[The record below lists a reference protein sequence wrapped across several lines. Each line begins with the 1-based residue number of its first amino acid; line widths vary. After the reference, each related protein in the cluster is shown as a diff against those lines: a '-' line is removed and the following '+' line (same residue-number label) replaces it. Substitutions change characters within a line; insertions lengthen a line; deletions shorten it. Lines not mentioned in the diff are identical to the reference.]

1 MQLKGFRPTRIVTRM
16 KRGLLLASLL
26 LFPSLAVAQP
36 FQFGVLAGA
45 GRSMEDGFDFSFDQ
59 GVREVFF
66 GARVDVDTMFNVKL
80 GQTDTETGPAG
91 EAVTD
96 GRVDYVVGEVEYKFD
111 EVWGSSAVFAGP
123 GAYRVRAGDLEDTN
137 LGLVGGV
144 NTTFPINR
152 QFGLILELA
161 YHWVNFEEQYSF
173 LTATGGVRVAF

>member
-1 MQLKGFRPTRIVTRM
+1 MQLKAFGATRIVTPM
-16 KRGLLLASLL
+16 KRRLFLATLL
-26 LFPSLAVAQP
+26 LFPSLAFAQP
-36 FQFGVLAGA
+36 FQFGVLAGQ
-45 GRSMEDGFDFSFDQ
+45 GRSMEDGFKFSFDE

-91 EAVTD
+91 ESVAD
-96 GRVDYVVGEVEYKFD
+96 GKIDYVVGQVEYQFD
-111 EVWGSSAVFAGP
+111 EVWGSSAVFGGP
-123 GAYRVRAGDLEDTN
+123 GAYRLRAGDLEDTN

-152 QFGLILELA
+152 QFGLTLELA

-173 LTATGGVRVAF
+173 LTATGGVRVSF